1 VRYKTYLILAALI
14 VVLLWL
20 NLTRPAFIDK
30 IRPSIVDLLEFPLKT
45 TTRSARGLYGLAT
58 FQNRYEKKIALLE
71 QKVSSLSRA
80 NAQLKELFSE
90 NERLRN
96 LLSFK
101 SRFASKAIAA
111 EVIARGQ
118 SSWDTF
124 IIIDKGGEDGITTDM
139 SAAKSDGL
147 IGRVF
152 EVGAGSAKIML
163 IDNPNSRISAAV
175 QRTREQGALVG
186 LGGGLCKLIY
196 LSCDTDLKPGDI
208 VITSELSSLATKGI
222 PMGEV
227 IKVVKEPHSLYASA
241 IVKPSSNLF
250 KIEEVLCI
258 E

>member
-20 NLTRPAFIDK
+20 NLTRPAFINR
-30 IRPSIVDLLEFPLKT
+30 IRPNIVNLLEFPLKAAT
-45 TTRSARGLYGLAT
+45 SSARGVYGLAT
-58 FQNRYEKKIALLE
+58 FQNRYENKISLLE
-71 QKVSSLSRA
+71 QKLAVLSRA
-80 NAQLKELFSE
+80 NVQMKELFNE

-101 SRFASKAIAA
+101 DRFASKTVAA

-118 SSWDTF
+118 TGWDTF
-124 IIIDKGGEDGITTDM
+124 IIIDKGAANGIDADM
-139 SAAKSDGL
+139 SVAKSDGL

-152 EVGAGSAKIML
+152 EVGPGSAKIML
-163 IDNPNSRISAAV
+163 IDNPTSRVSVAV
-175 QRTREQGALVG
+175 QRTREQGVLVG

-196 LSCDTDLKPGDI
+196 LSYDTDVKPGDI

-222 PMGEV
+222 PIGEV
-227 IKVVKEPHSLYASA
+227 IKVVKEPRSLYASA